1 MQVSRR
7 AFTLVELLIVIVIMG
22 VMAVLVGPSFSTG
35 SDYARLK
42 SASRGVVQLSRYS
55 KTMALLHQTPVD
67 LVYSSDGKLS
77 VESAG
82 SSGDSLVSSD
92 SFARSSIVDDADG
105 EAEDIETPPVKEGE
119 SESFSGGGSTYVMAE
134 LNIEK
139 EYKQITYRFEGYTD
153 TIEGGN
159 EAGNISSFGSFHNED
174 DDDPEAPTSFRVH
187 YKSNGTCRPYRVRV
201 IAGGDES
208 TFKLISVNMLG
219 AAKVEEEDE
228 F

>member
-7 AFTLVELLIVIVIMG
+7 AFTLVELLIVIVIIG

-42 SASRGVVQLSRYS
+42 AASRGVVQLSRYA

-67 LVYSSDGKLS
+67 LIYSSDGKLS

-82 SSGDSLVSSD
+82 GGGDSLVSATA
-92 SFARSSIVDDADG
+92 FARTNLIDEAGG
-105 EAEDIETPPVKEGE
+105 EAEEIETPAVIEKG
-119 SESFSGGGSTYVMAE
+119 SRSTSGGSSYKMADLE
-134 LNIEK
+134 IEK
-139 EYKQITYRFEGYTD
+139 EYTQISYRFEGYTD
-153 TIEGGN
+153 TIDDGSGLDN
-159 EAGNISSFGSFHNED
+159 NSSFGSFHEGAG
-174 DDDPEAPTSFRVH
+174 DDPDEVTSFRVH

-201 IAGGDES
+201 IAGGDE
-208 TFKLISVNMLG
+208 TIFKLISINMLG